1 MLNGLFVSVALVS
14 VLLAAATGRMDAL
27 TESIL
32 TSARG
37 AVDLAIGLVGV
48 MAFFLGLMRV
58 AENGGLMANL
68 ARLVRPV
75 MRRLFPDVPAD
86 SPAISAMI
94 LNVAANMMGLGNAA
108 TPFGI
113 KAIQELDKLNRRP
126 GTATNAMA
134 LFLAINTAGL
144 AVLPS
149 GMIGVR
155 AALGSEDAA
164 GILFPTWFA
173 SGSATIVGVT
183 AALLLSRI
191 GRYRRTAP
199 ETVAAAALPPET
211 GRADADEAAALPPE
225 TGTDAADADE
235 AAAETRTGE
244 APDANDA
251 AAGPPAAPERAAAR
265 VWLARAFWTGLLALA
280 ARDFLARLGSEPALD
295 AFRGMASFWILPALV
310 SALILY
316 GWVRGVRVY
325 DSLVEGAKQ
334 GFDVALRIIPFLVA
348 ILVAIGMFR
357 AAGGIDALVTVLDPL
372 TGVIGMPADVLPI
385 ALLRPLSGSGS
396 LGVAAEIIQT
406 HGPDSLVGYLA
417 STLYG
422 STETTFYTLAV
433 YFGAV
438 GVRNTRHTLP
448 ACLLAD
454 LAGILAATFI
464 VNLLFG

>member
-1 MLNGLFVSVALVS
+1 MLNGLFVSVALAS
-14 VLLAAATGRMDAL
+14 VLLAAATGRMEDL
-27 TESIL
+27 TGAIL
-32 TSARG
+32 SSARN

-48 MAFFLGLMRV
+48 MAFFLGVMRV
-58 AENGGLMANL
+58 AENGGLMATI
-68 ARLVRPV
+68 ARAVRPV
-75 MRRLFPDVPAD
+75 MRRLFPDVPDD

-94 LNVAANMMGLGNAA
+94 LNIAANMMGLGNAA

-113 KAIQELDKLNRRP
+113 KAIQELDKLNSRP

-164 GILFPTWFA
+164 GIFFPTWFA

-183 AALLLSRI
+183 AALLLSRL

-199 ETVAAAALPPET
+199 PSI
-211 GRADADEAAALPPE
+211 
-225 TGTDAADADE
+225 
-235 AAAETRTGE
+235 E
-244 APDANDA
+244 APTTATTA
-251 AAGPPAAPERAAAR
+251 EPEPTEVPAGAPAGPEAAPEPLAGRL
-265 VWLARAFWTGLLALA
+265 WIARAFWIALLALA
-280 ARDFLARLGSEPALD
+280 ARDFLTRLGAEAPVD
-295 AFRGMASFWILPALV
+295 AFRGMTSFWMLPALV
-310 SALILY
+310 SALVLY

-357 AAGGIDALVTVLDPL
+357 AAGGIDALVAALGPITTL
-372 TGVIGMPADVLPI
+372 IGMPAEVLPV
-385 ALLRPLSGSGS
+385 AVLRPLSGSGS

-406 HGPDSLVGYLA
+406 HGPDSVIGYLA
-417 STLYG
+417 STVYG

-438 GVRNTRHTLP
+438 GIRNTRHTLP
-448 ACLLAD
+448 ACLSAD
-454 LAGILAATFI
+454 VAGILAATFI

>member
-1 MLNGLFVSVALVS
+1 MLNGLFVSVALAS
-14 VLLAAATGRMDAL
+14 VLLAAATGRMEAL
-27 TESIL
+27 TGSII
-32 TSARG
+32 TSARS

-58 AENGGLMANL
+58 AENGGLMATL

-75 MRRLFPDVPAD
+75 MRRLFPDVPDD

-94 LNVAANMMGLGNAA
+94 LNIAANMMGLGNAA

-113 KAIQELDKLNRRP
+113 KAIQELDKLNSRP

-155 AALGSEDAA
+155 ASLGSEDAA
-164 GILFPTWFA
+164 GIFFPTWFA
-173 SGSATIVGVT
+173 SGSATIVGIT
-183 AALLLSRI
+183 AAMLLSRI
-191 GRYRRTAP
+191 GRFRRTEPPSIEVAANVAETQAGQQGDPHDDVASEDAP
-199 ETVAAAALPPET
+199 EPSA
-211 GRADADEAAALPPE
+211 R
-225 TGTDAADADE
+225 
-235 AAAETRTGE
+235 
-244 APDANDA
+244 
-251 AAGPPAAPERAAAR
+251 R
-265 VWLARAFWTGLLALA
+265 VWMARAFWIGLLALA
-280 ARDFLARLGSEPALD
+280 ARDFLARLDTGSALD
-295 AFRGMASFWILPALV
+295 AFRGMTSFWMLPALV
-310 SALILY
+310 SGLVLY
-316 GWVRGVRVY
+316 GWVRRVRVY

-357 AAGGIDALVTVLDPL
+357 AAGGIDALVAVLGPITTL
-372 TGVIGMPADVLPI
+372 VGLPAEVLPV
-385 ALLRPLSGSGS
+385 AVLRPLSGSGS
-396 LGVAAEIIQT
+396 LGVAAETLQT
-406 HGPDSLVGYLA
+406 YGPDSLIGYLT
-417 STLYG
+417 STVYG

-433 YFGAV
+433 YFGAI

-448 ACLLAD
+448 ACLSAD
-454 LAGILAATFI
+454 VAGILAATFI